1 MIGRR
6 ITPPVAMA
14 TTTNIPS
21 PSPSLLL
28 LQRFPIIRLI
38 RLPNSPN
45 SSPSTKSVAVK
56 CSKDGGPGSGDGGS
70 LRDALSGMLGER
82 VEELLNREENRGL
95 LDELEQASQRVETA
109 KQELAEIEKQEA
121 EAKSMRD
128 YISRLESRASVI
140 AECQKEILEARGMI
154 EEAKRSLMNRVTDA
168 SEEIQST
175 KINQDSERVKSLKAS
190 FVSAVFGTLAEFP
203 IALSRAARIPR
214 ISTLGITFIS
224 CVMFG
229 VTFCYA
235 IRQDLDN
242 FQLKSGPSTAFG
254 FVKGLG
260 MLGAGFPVEMDAN
273 SILSSALDG
282 KNTSSST
289 KYSVIENLG
298 SLRSCNSFH
307 LIKHHILWLFHL
319 RPFLYALYMSICM
332 KIQVL

>member
-154 EEAKRSLMNRVTDA
+154 EEAEQSLTNRGTDA
-168 SEEIQST
+168 SDEIQST
-175 KINQDSERVKSLKAS
+175 KINQDLERVESLKAA
-190 FVSAVFGTLAEFP
+190 FVSAVFGTLAECP
-203 IALSRAARIPR
+203 IALSRAASDSQM
-214 ISTLGITFIS
+214 ISTLAITFIS

-229 VTFCYA
+229 VTFRYA
-235 IRQDLDN
+235 IRRDLDN
-242 FQLKSGPSTAFG
+242 FQLKSGTSAAFG

-260 MLGAGFPVEMDAN
+260 MLGAGLPVEMDAN
-273 SILSSALDG
+273 SIFSIALDG
-282 KNTSSST
+282 AVSISENLLVFLFAGIALDYCFKLRIISPFPMDLSVTSSKDITRDIS
-289 KYSVIENLG
+289 
-298 SLRSCNSFH
+298 
-307 LIKHHILWLFHL
+307 
-319 RPFLYALYMSICM
+319 
-332 KIQVL
+332 